1 MKKVRVE
8 IGAVMDVYLD
18 DNTPDEQVERHAIEI
33 VNGQVRRL
41 DEMENGIHDPDLYLT
56 NYAMNVLDV
65 EEEDCE

>member
-18 DNTPDEQVERHAIEI
+18 DNTPDEQAERYAIEI

-41 DEMENGIHDPDLYLT
+41 DEMESGIHDPDLYLA

-65 EEEDCE
+65 EEVDYE

>member
-8 IGAVMDVYLD
+8 IGAVMEVYLD
-18 DNTPDEQVERHAIEI
+18 DSTPDEQVERYAIEI
-33 VNGQVRRL
+33 VTGQVRRL
-41 DEMENGIHDPDLYLT
+41 DEMESGIHDPDLYLA

>member
-8 IGAVMDVYLD
+8 IGAILEVYLD
-18 DNTPDEQVERHAIEI
+18 DNTPDEQAERYAIKI

-41 DEMENGIHDPDLYLT
+41 DEMESGIHDPDLYLA

-65 EEEDCE
+65 EEDDCE